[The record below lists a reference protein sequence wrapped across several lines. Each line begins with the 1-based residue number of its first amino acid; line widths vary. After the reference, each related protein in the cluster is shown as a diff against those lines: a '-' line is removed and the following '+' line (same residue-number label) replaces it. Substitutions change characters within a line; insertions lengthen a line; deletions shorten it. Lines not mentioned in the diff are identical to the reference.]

1 MKTIFFVCSSLNFEL
16 ETLTLGNAKSPDCFD
31 NLGQGFFCFK
41 TFQND
46 KNLSPPYVFDT
57 LFVNSSTGNLKSM
70 KRLKI
75 GEEH

>member
-1 MKTIFFVCSSLNFEL
+1 MKTILFFFCSSLNFEL
-16 ETLTLGNAKSPDCFD
+16 ETLGNEKSPDGFD
-31 NLGQGFFCFK
+31 NLSQGFFCFK
-41 TFQND
+41 PLQTE
-46 KNLSPPYVFDT
+46 KNLSPPYVFGS